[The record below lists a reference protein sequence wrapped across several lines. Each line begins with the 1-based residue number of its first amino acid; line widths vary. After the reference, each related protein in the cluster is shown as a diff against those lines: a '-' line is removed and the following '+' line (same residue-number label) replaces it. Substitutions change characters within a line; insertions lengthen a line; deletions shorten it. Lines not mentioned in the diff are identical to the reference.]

1 MRPTAS
7 NLNWVAGQTVR
18 NLVEVGVG
26 TGGAVDIFNALG
38 SADVIFD
45 VAGYVAPEGDTP
57 GPAGFYTPVVPA
69 RVLDTRNGTGA
80 PTSPVPALG
89 QINVPLTGGGNVPP
103 AGVAALVLN
112 VTLTDAT
119 A

>member
-45 VAGYVAPEGDTP
+45 VAGYVSPEGDTP

-89 QINVPLTGGGNVPP
+89 PIDVPLTGAGTLPP
-103 AGVAALVLN
+103 ATVAALPPH
-112 VTLTDAT
+112 AT
-119 A
+119 RTNNT